1 MQDAE
6 RKKHFA
12 ALWARA
18 TAALARREHSECELR
33 QKLKLRDEFD
43 LAGEVIE
50 ALFVDDLV
58 SDERFAHMLCRS
70 RFNKGVGPV
79 RIEHELNQHQIRAEW
94 IEAAM
99 AGYAHRWVDQLQDIK
114 QRRYGDSAPVDY
126 KSWAK
131 QARFFQ
137 QRGFTSAQ
145 IQQAIP
151 R

>member
-1 MQDAE
+1 MQLDE
-6 RKKHFA
+6 RNKYFA
-12 ALWARA
+12 SLWARA
-18 TAALARREHSECELR
+18 TAALARREHSELELR
-33 QKLKLRDEFD
+33 KKLKLRDEFD
-43 LAGEVIE
+43 LVDEVIA
-50 ALFVDDLV
+50 ALLADDLV
-58 SDERFAHMLCRS
+58 SNERFASMLCRS
-70 RFNKGVGPV
+70 RFNRGVGPV

-99 AGYAHRWVDQLQDIK
+99 TEYEHRWIDQLQDIK
-114 QRRYGDSAPVDY
+114 ARKYGDSPPADY

>member
-1 MQDAE
+1 MQAEE

-12 ALWARA
+12 VLWARA
-18 TAALARREHSECELR
+18 TAALARREHSAFELR
-33 QKLKLRDEFD
+33 KKLKQRDEFD
-43 LAGEVIE
+43 LADEVID
-50 ALFVDDLV
+50 ALLIDDLV

-94 IEAAM
+94 IEVAM
-99 AGYAHRWVDQLQDIK
+99 VDYAHRWIDQLQGIK
-114 QRRYGDSAPVDY
+114 QRKYGGSAPEDY

-145 IQQAIP
+145 IQQAFP